1 MGENTKIS
9 WCDHT
14 ANLWW
19 GCQEVHAGCDHC
31 YARTFDKRVGGA
43 HWGPHAARRAIKS
56 VWSDLA
62 KWQKSAEA
70 AGVQRRVFCGSM
82 MDIFEV
88 SKPLVDVKGNS
99 LPGETADLRNRLFNE
114 VVPASPNLLFL
125 FLTKRP
131 QNIIRMIPAHWQ
143 VERPS
148 NVMFGY
154 SAVNQETADQGIPHL
169 LRAPS
174 RHFLSCE
181 PLLGSVSLLGEA
193 SFCLHSGRIEPGV
206 CHDECRERQII
217 DGISWVIVGGESGH
231 GARPMQIEWA
241 ESLRDQCQAA
251 GVAYFC
257 KQLGGHPDPR
267 HELQEFPVGLQV
279 REFPQ

>member
-88 SKPLVDVKGNS
+88 SKPLVDVKGNA

-169 LRAPS
+169 LRAPG

-181 PLLGSVSLLGEA
+181 PLIGELDLFPLWYEWAHGPDSPAGA
-193 SFCLHSGRIEPGV
+193 SSKPNIGF
-206 CHDECRERQII
+206 I
-217 DGISWVIVGGESGH
+217 DWLICGGESGP
-231 GARPMQIEWA
+231 GARPLDTEWA
-241 ESLRDQCQAA
+241 QKLRYQCDSNSIP
-251 GVAYFC
+251 FFM
-257 KQLGGHPDPR
+257 KQMGGHPDPR